1 MTDTQ
6 YVIDGSGE
14 LVAYADHFKDVTQE
28 DAEYA
33 EALETHIISVAGN
46 VTVGYLQMA
55 KALSEFEEKKYYKAR
70 GFESFRA
77 WADSP
82 NLKGI
87 GYRTAH
93 DLIRIYRDI
102 LPVLAKHDAMDAMPL
117 IQSGKMRAIL
127 PILGDENAEEKIID
141 AVYTIKDLTTKDSYA
156 AINEIRGK
164 KDSFE
169 EGDLPT
175 IFKAKVLYGESYH
188 KVIITAMAGDDIY
201 QVGMLSIKPKDW
213 PRWEERFG
221 RFVEY
226 E

>member
-14 LVAYADHFKDVTQE
+14 LVAYDDHFKHVTE
-28 DAEYA
+28 ADAEEA
-33 EALETHIISVAGN
+33 EKLENEILHVAGLIS
-46 VTVGYLQMA
+46 TQYLLVG
-55 KALSEFEEKKYYKAR
+55 KALCEFKEKKYYLAR
-70 GFESFRA
+70 GYESFRA

-93 DLIRIYRDI
+93 DLMRIYTDI
-102 LPVLAKHDAMDAMPL
+102 VPILAKYDAMDALPL
-117 IQSGKMRAIL
+117 VQSGKMRAIL
-127 PILGDENAEEKIID
+127 PILGDENAEKKIID
-141 AVYTIKDLTTKDSYA
+141 AVYTVQDLTTRDAYA

-164 KDSFE
+164 KDFFE
-169 EGDLPT
+169 DELPVV
-175 IFKAKVLYGESYH
+175 FKAKVIYGDSYH
-188 KVIITAMAGDDIY
+188 KVMVTALDNDDIY
-201 QVGMLSIKPKDW
+201 SVGTLMIKPKHW

-221 RFVEY
+221 RFIEI